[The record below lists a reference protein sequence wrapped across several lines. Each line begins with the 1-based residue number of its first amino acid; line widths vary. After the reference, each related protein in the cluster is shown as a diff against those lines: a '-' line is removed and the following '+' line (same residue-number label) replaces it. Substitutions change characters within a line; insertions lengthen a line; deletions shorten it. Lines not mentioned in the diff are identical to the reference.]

1 MIEVEIDPMQ
11 GNCVSQQM
19 MTSCNKE
26 SKNLKY
32 LKIQLARSPEAL
44 RFVLCEVSLRNKPTY
59 PAVLANHFNILVTP
73 LAKVLNYYGHLS
85 KAMYQVKAQKEVEN
99 EAGRLTLG

>member
-1 MIEVEIDPMQ
+1 M
-11 GNCVSQQM
+11 SQQM

-44 RFVLCEVSLRNKPTY
+44 RFVLCEVSLQNKPTY
-59 PAVLANHFNILVTP
+59 PAVLANRFNILVTP
-73 LAKVLNYYGHLS
+73 LAKVLHYYGHLS